1 MSNPVGVQ
9 ADITNIPGALTALT
23 SITPLV
29 RALSADGVNPLS
41 VVQLEAIGSRF
52 PMSGPLAERTMDAL
66 TRRGPDLTLWRVQVS
81 VGWMRGNTAWA
92 LSQTAGGQASALL
105 TVCLVELCRR
115 NMTGHILFKLSEA
128 ILPRDRRLSSMSQL
142 SDLAEIVSNKM
153 QSVRFGQHFAEQV
166 TRIRMTYFNSNVN
179 VPCPDMAS
187 LLDRIEVDSLV
198 DILNKAQT
206 ALQDEMT
213 TLRIEGFVGIA
224 YLAALFT
231 GLCQD
236 DVLLLVENEVIF
248 QGLRRSII
256 ISVVHGKKI
265 LEASLEISFNLCKQT
280 VQLRDGDFL
289 GRLGAMSGFYCFS
302 TMETE
307 KKRCLEAMVSLPL
320 SQRVTKND
328 EREPLI
334 SVCLGNF
341 FRAIILTFM
350 APDFPGHLCRS
361 RIPRPR
367 ATWIA
372 LWGRSRPQLLG
383 RGFFVHANKS
393 WASVVSE
400 ILQGSGCTCSE
411 YLDSL
416 HRDDLHV
423 TKSKYTYRDLHADF
437 YEMFGSKQMP
447 VKDL

>member
-66 TRRGPDLTLWRVQVS
+66 TRRGPALMLWRVQVS

-105 TVCLVELCRR
+105 IVCLVELCRR

-224 YLAALFT
+224 CLAALFT

-265 LEASLEISFNLCKQT
+265 LEASLEISFNL
-280 VQLRDGDFL
+280 F
-289 GRLGAMSGFYCFS
+289 
-302 TMETE
+302 
-307 KKRCLEAMVSLPL
+307 
-320 SQRVTKND
+320 
-328 EREPLI
+328 
-334 SVCLGNF
+334 
-341 FRAIILTFM
+341 
-350 APDFPGHLCRS
+350 
-361 RIPRPR
+361 
-367 ATWIA
+367 
-372 LWGRSRPQLLG
+372 
-383 RGFFVHANKS
+383 
-393 WASVVSE
+393 SE
-400 ILQGSGCTCSE
+400 ILQGSGCTFSE

-416 HRDDLHV
+416 HWDDLHV

-437 YEMFGSKQMP
+437 YEIFGSKQMP
-447 VKDL
+447 VKDLRLSIYHCEQWDQLLYFQAPDAEA

>member
-1 MSNPVGVQ
+1 MSNPIGVQ

-41 VVQLEAIGSRF
+41 VVQLEEIGSRF

-66 TRRGPDLTLWRVQVS
+66 TRRGSALTLWRARVS
-81 VGWMRGNTAWA
+81 VGWMRGNTLWA

-105 TVCLVELCRR
+105 IVCLFELCRS
-115 NMTGHILFKLSEA
+115 NMTGHILFKLSDA

-142 SDLAEIVSNKM
+142 SDLAEIVSSKM
-153 QSVRFGQHFAEQV
+153 QAVRFGQHFAEQV

-198 DILNKAQT
+198 DILSKAQT

-265 LEASLEISFNLCKQT
+265 LETSLEISFNLCKQI
-280 VQLRDGDFL
+280 VQLRHGDFL
-289 GRLGAMSGFYCFS
+289 GRLGAMSGFDRLSFS
-302 TMETE
+302 TMETG
-307 KKRCLEAMVSLPL
+307 KKRCLGAMVILPL
-320 SQRVTKND
+320 SQQVTQND
-328 EREPLI
+328 EREPSLY
-334 SVCLGNF
+334 L
-341 FRAIILTFM
+341 
-350 APDFPGHLCRS
+350 
-361 RIPRPR
+361 
-367 ATWIA
+367 
-372 LWGRSRPQLLG
+372 
-383 RGFFVHANKS
+383 
-393 WASVVSE
+393 
-400 ILQGSGCTCSE
+400 SGK
-411 YLDSL
+411 SL
-416 HRDDLHV
+416 HGYH
-423 TKSKYTYRDLHADF
+423 SHF
-437 YEMFGSKQMP
+437 YGARFPWEFLQEPNTTSESNLDCSLGSI
-447 VKDL
+447 